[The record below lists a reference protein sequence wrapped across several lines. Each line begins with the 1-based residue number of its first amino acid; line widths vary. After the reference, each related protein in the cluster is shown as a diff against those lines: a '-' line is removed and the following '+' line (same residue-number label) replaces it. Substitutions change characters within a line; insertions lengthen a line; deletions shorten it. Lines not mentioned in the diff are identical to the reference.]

1 MSQVK
6 VRRSKRSRYEII
18 HDVLDQCQT
27 PSRKTWVMYNA
38 NLSYDLV
45 RKYLG
50 NLEAKGYVETNNGLY
65 HVTEKGKELLE
76 ILRTWKQ
83 KKTELDEITK
93 KVQEFLP
100 EVETRKNGKKAKS
113 NNENNENGDT
123 TS

>member
-27 PSRKTWVMYNA
+27 PSRKTWVMYKA

-45 RKYLG
+45 GKYLDD
-50 NLEAKGYVETNNGLY
+50 LKAKGYVETTNGLY

-76 ILRTWKQ
+76 ILRAWKQ
-83 KKTELDEITK
+83 KKTEIDEITK
-93 KVQEFLP
+93 KIQEYFP
-100 EVETRKNGKKAKS
+100 EVGARKNGKKVKS
-113 NNENNENGDT
+113 NNENNENGNT

>member
-1 MSQVK
+1 VSQVK

-27 PSRKTWVMYNA
+27 PSRKTWVMYKA

-45 RKYLG
+45 GKYLDD
-50 NLEAKGYVETNNGLY
+50 LKTKGYVDTTDGLY

-76 ILRTWKQ
+76 ILRAWKQ

-93 KVQEFLP
+93 KVQEYLP
-100 EVETRKNGKKAKS
+100 EERGRKNGKTMKL
-113 NNENNENGDT
+113 NNENNE
-123 TS
+123 S

>member
-1 MSQVK
+1 VSQVK

-27 PSRKTWVMYNA
+27 PSRKTWVMYKA

-45 RKYLG
+45 GKYLDD
-50 NLEAKGYVETNNGLY
+50 LKAKGYIETTDGLY

-76 ILRTWKQ
+76 ILRAWKQ

-93 KVQEFLP
+93 KVQAYFP
-100 EVETRKNGKKAKS
+100 EVGARKNGKKAKS
-113 NNENNENGDT
+113 NNENNENGDN